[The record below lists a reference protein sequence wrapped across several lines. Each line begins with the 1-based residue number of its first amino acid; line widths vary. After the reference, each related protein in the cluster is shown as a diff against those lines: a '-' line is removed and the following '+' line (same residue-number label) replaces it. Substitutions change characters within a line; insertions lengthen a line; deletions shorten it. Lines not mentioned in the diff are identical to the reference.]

1 MTRQTWT
8 AVVSALVLIILA
20 GVIAFTPIPYVAW
33 DPGVTNDV
41 LGQFDGADEITVH
54 GAETAET
61 SGSLL
66 LTSVSVTSSSATL
79 TLPSALLSYARQV
92 RDVVPRDWAYPVGR
106 SGADLSGDAAMR
118 LNEAQESAT
127 VAALNAAGIAVQENP
142 VVDSVSTG
150 GPSYELLQTGD
161 IIETVNDTAVRTAD
175 EVNTVIRSLAV
186 GATADF
192 GIVRGG
198 STMTV
203 SVITQASSTDRSVPR
218 VGVTMRP
225 GYRYE
230 PQVEFNVPDV
240 ADESSGLVLSL
251 AIYDKLRSED
261 LMSSRVVAGTGTI
274 EANGTVGAVSGI
286 AERMSG
292 AERDGAEVFLV
303 PAANCSEATEITT
316 GMEIVRVSRLS
327 DAVSSLDALSQGRAE
342 AVPRC

>member
-1 MTRQTWT
+1 MTRQAWT
-8 AVVSALVLIILA
+8 AVVAALVLIVLS
-20 GVIAFTPIPYVAW
+20 GVIALTPVPYVAW
-33 DPGVTNDV
+33 DSGVTNDV
-41 LGQFDGADEITVH
+41 LGSLDGTDEITII
-54 GAETAET
+54 GAETT
-61 SGSLL
+61 DTTGSLL
-66 LTSVSVTSSSATL
+66 LTSVSVTSSNATL
-79 TLPSALLSYARQV
+79 TLPAALLSYARDV

-106 SGADLSGDAAMR
+106 SASDLAGDEVMER
-118 LNEAQESAT
+118 SVAQESAT
-127 VAALNAAGIAVQENP
+127 VAALSAAGIPVQENP
-142 VVDSVSTG
+142 VIDSVSTG

-175 EVNTVIRSLAV
+175 EVNGIIRSLAV

-198 STMTV
+198 SSMTV

-230 PQVEFNVPDV
+230 PQVEFNVPEV

-261 LMSSRVVAGTGTI
+261 LMNSRVVAGTGTI
-274 EANGTVGAVSGI
+274 EPNGTVGAVSGI
-286 AERMSG
+286 SERMRG
-292 AERDGAEVFLV
+292 AERDGAQVFLV
-303 PAANCSEATEITT
+303 PAANCSEVTDVGTN
-316 GMEIVRVSRLS
+316 MELVRVSRLS